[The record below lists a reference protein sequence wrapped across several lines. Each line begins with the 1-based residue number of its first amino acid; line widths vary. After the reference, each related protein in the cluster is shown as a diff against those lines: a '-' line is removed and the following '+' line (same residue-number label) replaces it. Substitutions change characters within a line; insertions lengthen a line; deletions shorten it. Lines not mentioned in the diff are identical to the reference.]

1 MQFHK
6 TKEKDKDQDVD
17 VTYWICTLYLIPLIC
32 QKLLETFCVVLIQI
46 DVENISGVTGHLL

>member
-17 VTYWICTLYLIPLIC
+17 VTYWICTLYLMPLNC

-46 DVENISGVTGHLL
+46 DVEIYLE